1 MGARSAGMGYTS
13 ACTEDEW
20 SLFNNVGGLASTKKT
35 SIAAAYDTQPSFKS
49 FNRMAAAFTLPI
61 NIGVTA
67 LGVFRFGDE
76 LYNEQIISLGFAN
89 TFGLASLGLKANYIQ
104 YKAQGF
110 GSKGL
115 ITFSFGGIAKVTEKI
130 LIGAHITNI
139 NQPSLSAIEDEK
151 LPTTLILGVGFK
163 LSSKTFVS
171 TELQKELDY
180 FLKWKGGLEYQPFEK
195 FCFRTGFNINPNAA
209 FAGIGFNRKTIKVD
223 YAYHYSFTAG
233 SRHQATIAYH
243 FHKKK

>member
-13 ACTEDEW
+13 ACMEDEW
-20 SLFNNVGGLASTKKT
+20 SLFNNVGGLASSKKP
-35 SIAAAYDTQPSFKS
+35 SVVAAYDTQPSFES

-61 NIGVTA
+61 KIGVTA

-76 LYNEQIISLGFAN
+76 LYSEQIISLGFAN

-115 ITFSFGGIAKVTEKI
+115 ITFSLGGIAKVTEKI

-139 NQPSLSAIEDEK
+139 NQPSLSSIEDEK

-209 FAGIGFNRKTIKVD
+209 FAGVGFNRKTIKVD
-223 YAYHYSFTAG
+223 YAYQHSFNTG